1 MAGEGPDDEVTP
13 RQAKALAAL
22 ITTAT
27 AKAAAKAAGV
37 DVKTLRKWMTQPAFR
52 RRHRAARNAVVDD
65 AVLVVQKCAVEAATV
80 LRACLKAAS
89 PGVRC
94 RAAQLIL
101 GTAIEVQG
109 LLDMAEDL
117 DALNLKMD
125 AIAAAKGKPD
135 APGSPTTFA
144 DRVRAG
150 QGGDRPASEP
160 QSGLVPGGPPPAP
173 IAAPDLPGGASGD
186 FSGTEL
192 GTLFDDP

>member
-1 MAGEGPDDEVTP
+1 MAGEGPDEEGDEVTP
-13 RQAKALAAL
+13 RQARALAAL
-22 ITTAT
+22 ITSAT

-65 AVLVVQKCAVEAATV
+65 AVLVMQKCAVEAATV

-117 DALNLKMD
+117 DALNLKID
-125 AIAAAKGKPD
+125 AIAAAKGDPD
-135 APGSPTTFA
+135 AGRGGPRGQEGAAAVAKTSR
-144 DRVRAG
+144 RVTGAARLKG
-150 QGGDRPASEP
+150 EP
-160 QSGLVPGGPPPAP
+160 QPGLRPRLTREFRPSSVPTGQHLNP
-173 IAAPDLPGGASGD
+173 
-186 FSGTEL
+186 
-192 GTLFDDP
+192 